1 MQILVYIMYCPF
13 LLFRIVESHTSWQ
26 ETIMEK
32 CKKSMKRFDEEY
44 QALFSH
50 LKELNYSRRTLNRY
64 INYHEDVM
72 SRLRA
77 NGREN
82 EQFDSRLCEWLVQD
96 IIGGRLFPTLSLKEK
111 NEINSLQ
118 AILSYSETGSLSIFG
133 RPNKVLCFD
142 GPLSAA
148 INDYLEHDR
157 VIGRTQ
163 GTIRIKSLY
172 LTYMKDYFQ
181 KTMGIQSWA
190 GLTRGSLYSY
200 VESLVCYSPS
210 MITQFLSILKGLLA
224 YLFEAGTIQEN
235 LAIFVPRGTY
245 KNDAKLP
252 TTYSDTEINLL
263 LSSINRA
270 SPVGK
275 RDYAVV
281 MLITHLGLRAGDIA
295 TLKFKDLDWDRCQ
308 ISILQQKTK
317 EPLVL
322 PLTNELGQAIIDY
335 LKYGRPKS
343 DAPEVFLTATA
354 PYRPFYNGN
363 GICSIVRQC
372 FSKSGIKRAG
382 RKQGSHSLRF
392 SLGKRLL
399 EAKTPLP
406 IISAI
411 YGHASTETTMRY
423 IGIDR
428 QALAQCALEVPP
440 YEFEEVLP

>member
-1 MQILVYIMYCPF
+1 
-13 LLFRIVESHTSWQ
+13 
-26 ETIMEK
+26 MEK
-32 CKKSMKRFDEEY
+32 CKKSRKRFDEEY

-72 SRLRA
+72 SRLKA

-96 IIGGRLFPTLSLKEK
+96 IIGEREFYTLSCKEK

-133 RPNKVLCFD
+133 RPNKVVRFD
-142 GPLSAA
+142 GVLSAA

-172 LTYMKDYFQ
+172 LTYMKDYFVNV
-181 KTMGIQSWA
+181 MGLQSWEELTKI
-190 GLTRGSLYSY
+190 GLFSY
-200 VESLVCYSPS
+200 VESLVRYSPP
-210 MITQFLSILKGLLA
+210 MISQFLSLLRGLLA
-224 YLFEAGTIQEN
+224 YLFEVGAIKEN
-235 LAIFVPRGTY
+235 LAIFVPRSTY
-245 KNDAKLP
+245 RSDAKLP
-252 TTYSDTEINLL
+252 STYSDDEINLL

-308 ISILQQKTK
+308 ISTLQQKTK

-343 DAPEVFLTATA
+343 DAQEVFLTATA
-354 PYRPFYNGN
+354 PYRPFYSGN

-372 FSKSGIKRAG
+372 FSKSGIKHAG

-428 QALAQCALEVPP
+428 QALKQCALEVPP
-440 YEFEEVLP
+440 YMFKEVSP

>member
-1 MQILVYIMYCPF
+1 MQILVYIMCCPF
-13 LLFRIVESHTSWQ
+13 LLIQIVESHTSWQ
-26 ETIMEK
+26 EAIMEK
-32 CKKSMKRFDEEY
+32 YKKSMKRFDEEY
-44 QALFSH
+44 QALYSH

-64 INYHEDVM
+64 INYHGDVM
-72 SRLRA
+72 ARLKA

-96 IIGGRLFPTLSLKEK
+96 IIGGRQFYTLSLKEK

-133 RPNKVLCFD
+133 RPNKVVHFD
-142 GPLSAA
+142 GPLGYA
-148 INDYLEHDR
+148 INDYLGHDR
-157 VIGRTQ
+157 LIGRTQ
-163 GTIRIKSLY
+163 GTINIKSLY
-172 LTYMKDYFQ
+172 LACMKDYFL
-181 KTMGIQSWA
+181 KTLGLQSWA
-190 GLTRGSLYSY
+190 GLTRGGLCSY
-200 VESLVCYSPS
+200 VESLVCYSS
-210 MITQFLSILKGLLA
+210 SKITQSLSILRGLLA
-224 YLFEAGTIQEN
+224 YLYEAGAIQEN
-235 LAIFVPRGTY
+235 LAVFVPRGTY
-245 KNDAKLP
+245 KSDAKLP

-275 RDYAVV
+275 RNYAVV
-281 MLITHLGLRAGDIA
+281 LLITHLGLRAGDVA
-295 TLKFKDLDWDRCQ
+295 SLEFKDLDWDRCQ
-308 ISILQQKTK
+308 LSILQQKTK

-322 PLTNELGQAIIDY
+322 PLSNELGQAIIDY
-335 LKYGRPKS
+335 LRYGRPKS
-343 DAPEVFLTATA
+343 EAQEIFLTATA
-354 PYRPFYNGN
+354 PYRPFFNGG

-372 FSKSGIKRAG
+372 FRNSGIRQAG

-428 QALAQCALEVPP
+428 QALGQCALEVPP
-440 YEFEEVLP
+440 YEFQEVLS